1 MPSTSSPRKVP
12 ETIASASDVAVLA
25 TLNASLGAKT
35 LGAVLKDHLADVDR
49 LCEKLQTAG
58 RRGQWA
64 TAAELAIDIADV
76 SANLG
81 FRSLTNAARSF
92 AAATSEKVDVHT
104 LRNGAQMVVFEY
116 ERLRLGIAVEFPD
129 LLV

>member
-1 MPSTSSPRKVP
+1 M
-12 ETIASASDVAVLA
+12 
-25 TLNASLGAKT
+25 LNASLGAAT
-35 LGAVLKDHLADVDR
+35 LGEILRAQLASIDKY
-49 LCEKLQTAG
+49 CEGLQAATRRAQWTEAARIAG
-58 RRGQWA
+58 
-64 TAAELAIDIADV
+64 EIANE

-81 FRSLTNAARSF
+81 FRSLTSAARGL

-116 ERLRLGIAVEFPD
+116 ERLRLAIAVEFPE